1 MNGVVIELKVIPF
14 KAGLLLKGGNCPVAL
29 FWESYQLLVVHP
41 SQRWMSLGELVDE
54 AKATANAQ
62 RREGLYERYNRLL
75 ADPETPYVFL
85 VEPSNV
91 IAARD
96 DIADVRYHS
105 LYSLEI
111 DSLRRQ

>member
-1 MNGVVIELKVIPF
+1 
-14 KAGLLLKGGNCPVAL
+14 
-29 FWESYQLLVVHP
+29 
-41 SQRWMSLGELVDE
+41 
-54 AKATANAQ
+54 
-62 RREGLYERYNRLL
+62 
-75 ADPETPYVFL
+75 